1 MAQQIEASVHI
12 DVISDVVCPW
22 CFLGK
27 RRLDAAVRMVPEIPV
42 RVLFRPFFLD
52 PTIPREGMSRRDYLV
67 GKFGEGALDGIH
79 DQLIAIGEAE
89 GVPYKFDLIT
99 RSPNSMNAHRLLR
112 WAAVAGTQPQ
122 VLEALFM
129 AYWSWGQDIGD
140 IEVLKTIATVNG
152 FRGEDIERVLK
163 SDEGVKD
170 VLEEVA
176 MAERIGVTGVPTF
189 ILNSKH
195 GVVGAQPAEV
205 LANAIRKVAAG
216 GGGDHAKN

>member
-1 MAQQIEASVHI
+1 VAQQVEASVHI

-27 RRLDAAVRMVPEIPV
+27 RRLDAAVRMVPEIQV
-42 RVLFRPFFLD
+42 RVMFRPFFLD
-52 PTIPREGMSRRDYLV
+52 PTIPREGMSRHDYLV

-79 DQLIAIGEAE
+79 DQLIAIGKAE
-89 GVPYKFDLIT
+89 GVPYRFDLIT
-99 RSPNSMNAHRLLR
+99 RSPNSLNAHRLLR

-140 IEVLKTIATVNG
+140 IEVLKTVAIVNG

-195 GVVGAQPAEV
+195 GVVGAQPADV

-216 GGGDHAKN
+216 DARS

>member
-1 MAQQIEASVHI
+1 VAQQVEASVHI

-27 RRLDAAVRMVPEIPV
+27 RRLDAAVRMVPDIQV
-42 RVLFRPFFLD
+42 RVMFRPFLLD

-67 GKFGEGALDGIH
+67 GKFGEGALHGIH
-79 DQLIAIGEAE
+79 DQLIAIGKAE

-140 IEVLKTIATVNG
+140 IEVLKTVAVVNG

-216 GGGDHAKN
+216 SAQS

>member
-1 MAQQIEASVHI
+1 MAQQVAVPVHI

-27 RRLDAAVRMVPEIPV
+27 RRLDAALRMVPEIPV

-52 PTIPREGMSRRDYLV
+52 PTIPPEGMSRRDYLV
-67 GKFGEGALDGIH
+67 RKFGEGALDTIH
-79 DQLIAIGEAE
+79 DQLTAIGEAE

-99 RSPNSMNAHRLLR
+99 RSPNSLNAHRLLR
-112 WAAVAGTQPQ
+112 WAAIAGSQPQ

-140 IEVLKTIATVNG
+140 IEVLKTIAIVNG

-163 SDEGVKD
+163 SDEGVKE
-170 VLEEVA
+170 VMEEVA

-189 ILNSKH
+189 IFNQKY
-195 GVVGAQPAEV
+195 GAVGAQPTEV
-205 LANAIRKVAAG
+205 LANVIRKAAANG
-216 GGGDHAKN
+216 AAAQG

>member
-1 MAQQIEASVHI
+1 MAEQVAAPVHI

-67 GKFGEGALDGIH
+67 RKFGEGALDGIH
-79 DQLIAIGEAE
+79 DQLIAIGKAE

-99 RSPNSMNAHRLLR
+99 RSPNSLNAHRLLR

-140 IEVLKTIATVNG
+140 IEVLKTIAVVNG

-189 ILNSKH
+189 ILNSKY
-195 GVVGAQPAEV
+195 GVVGAHPAEM
-205 LANAIRKVAAG
+205 LANAIRRVAAG
-216 GGGDHAKN
+216 GTAPQS

>member
-1 MAQQIEASVHI
+1 LAQQVGASVHI

-27 RRLDAAVRMVPEIPV
+27 RRLDAAVRMVPEIQV
-42 RVLFRPFFLD
+42 RVMFRPFFLD
-52 PTIPREGMSRRDYLV
+52 PTIPREGMSRHDYLV

-79 DQLIAIGEAE
+79 DQLIAIGKAE
-89 GVPYKFDLIT
+89 GVPYRFDLIT
-99 RSPNSMNAHRLLR
+99 RSPNSLNAHRLLR

-140 IEVLKTIATVNG
+140 IEVLKTVAIVNG

-195 GVVGAQPAEV
+195 GVVGAQPADV
-205 LANAIRKVAAG
+205 LANAIRKVVAG
-216 GGGDHAKN
+216 DARS

>member
-1 MAQQIEASVHI
+1 LAQQVGASVHI

-27 RRLDAAVRMVPEIPV
+27 RRLDAAVRMVPEIQV
-42 RVLFRPFFLD
+42 RVMFRPFFLD
-52 PTIPREGMSRRDYLV
+52 PTIPREGMSRHDYLV

-79 DQLIAIGEAE
+79 DQLIAIGKAE
-89 GVPYKFDLIT
+89 GVPYRFDLIT
-99 RSPNSMNAHRLLR
+99 RSPNSLNAHRLLR

-140 IEVLKTIATVNG
+140 IEVLKTVAIVNG

-195 GVVGAQPAEV
+195 GVVGAQPADV

-216 GGGDHAKN
+216 DARS

>member
-1 MAQQIEASVHI
+1 VAQQVEASVHI

-27 RRLDAAVRMVPEIPV
+27 RRLDTAVRMVPDIQV
-42 RVLFRPFFLD
+42 RVMFRPFFLD
-52 PTIPREGMSRRDYLV
+52 PSIPREGMSRRDYLV

-79 DQLIAIGEAE
+79 DQLIAIGKAE
-89 GVPYKFDLIT
+89 GVPYKFELIT
-99 RSPNSMNAHRLLR
+99 RSPHSMNAHRLLR

-140 IEVLKTIATVNG
+140 IDVLKTIATVNG

-216 GGGDHAKN
+216 GGSGS

>member
-1 MAQQIEASVHI
+1 VAQQVAAPVHI

-27 RRLDAAVRMVPEIPV
+27 RRLDAAVRMVPEVPV

-52 PTIPREGMSRRDYLV
+52 PTIPREGMSRRDYLE
-67 GKFGEGALDGIH
+67 GKFGKGDLAGIH
-79 DQLIAIGEAE
+79 DQLIAAGKAE
-89 GVPYKFDLIT
+89 GVPYKFELIT
-99 RSPNSMNAHRLLR
+99 RSPNSLNAHRLLR

-140 IEVLKTIATVNG
+140 IAVLKTIAIVNG

-163 SDEGVKD
+163 SDEGVTE
-170 VLEEVA
+170 VRAEVA
-176 MAERIGVTGVPTF
+176 MAEKMGVSGVPTF
-189 ILNSKH
+189 IFNNKY

-205 LANAIRKVAAG
+205 LVNVIRKAAADG
-216 GGGDHAKN
+216 GAAQG